1 MRQVRLWAASLLFN
15 FLFFLV
21 TAAFTVQGIWLLRRG
36 HPDRLVGVGAAW
48 ARSVLLL
55 LRGLCDIRVVVSGIE
70 HIPTDGPAVIASI
83 HQSAFDTCVWMLLPR
98 PSYVLKRELLS
109 LPGFGAL
116 MAPAGMIVVDRT
128 GGGAAI
134 RHLMRAG
141 AAAAA
146 EGRRIIIFPEGTRGR
161 PGEAR
166 VLHPGVAALAAATKA
181 PIIPVATN
189 SGSHWGRRSFL
200 KRPGVIRL
208 EIGAPIAPDLGRSA
222 LLTAIEE
229 AWERLETKLAEAVD
243 KPVEQCREIF

>member
-1 MRQVRLWAASLLFN
+1 MRRVRLWAASLLFN

-21 TAAFTVQGIWLLRRG
+21 TAAYTVRGVWVFRRG
-36 HPDRLVGVGAAW
+36 HPERLVSVGAAW
-48 ARSVLLL
+48 ARCVLLL
-55 LRGLCDIRVVVSGIE
+55 LRGLCGVRVAVSGIE
-70 HIPTDGPAVIASI
+70 HIPKDGPAIIASI
-83 HQSAFDTCVWMLLPR
+83 HQSAFDTCIWMLLPR

-146 EGRRIIIFPEGTRGR
+146 EGRQIIIFPEGTRGR
-161 PGEAR
+161 PGDPR

-200 KRPGVIRL
+200 KHPGLIRL
-208 EIGAPIAPDLGRSA
+208 EIGAPIAPDLGRAA
-222 LLTAIEE
+222 LLAAIEE

-243 KPVEQCREIF
+243 KPVEQRGEIF